1 MLKIDREWAEAAV
14 LGGAILGG
22 GGGGSLEEGRRLAKL
37 ALELGNPTISR
48 LEQFPE
54 ESLILTVSAVGAPS
68 TNQHPIPSYY
78 VKSVRIMMDQ
88 LRAEIRGIMT
98 NEIGGLAVV
107 NGLLQSAALDISL
120 VDAACN
126 GRAHP
131 TGAMGSMGLSMDKDF
146 ISHQAAVGGFR
157 EDGRYIEIYAKGAL
171 WMVCKMIRKAAE
183 EAGGAIAVARNPV
196 PARYVREN
204 AAVGV
209 LSQAVRIGRTY
220 LEGNS
225 GEDRAEKVVKALN
238 GAIIVQGK
246 VDSVE
251 LVLQGGFD
259 VGEVK
264 VGEFELT
271 FWNEYMTLEREGE
284 RLATFPDLIMTMQAK
299 SGRPITTAEIQKD
312 QEAVIIMVPR
322 ENLKLGAGMRDPELF
337 REVEEVI
344 GKDIVKYVFPEER

>member
-1 MLKIDREWAEAAV
+1 MSRIDEEWVEAAIF
-14 LGGAILGG
+14 GGAILGG
-22 GGGGSLEEGRRLAKL
+22 GGGGSLKDGRRLGRL
-37 ALELGNPTISR
+37 ALELGVPTILNLDQLSND
-48 LEQFPE
+48 
-54 ESLILTVSAVGAPS
+54 SLILTVSAVGAPS

-78 VKSVRIMMDQ
+78 VKSVRIMMDY
-88 LRAEIRGIMT
+88 LRGEIRGLMT

-107 NGLLQSAALDISL
+107 NGLLQSAVLDISL

-171 WMVCKMIRKAAE
+171 SMVCKMIRKAAE

-209 LSQAVRIGRTY
+209 LSQAVRIGRIY

-225 GEDRAEKVVKALN
+225 GEERAEKVVKALN
-238 GAIIVQGK
+238 GTIIAQGK

-251 LVLQGGFD
+251 LVSQGGFD

-264 VGEFELT
+264 VGDLELT

-284 RLATFPDLIMTMQAK
+284 RLATFPDLIMTMEAK
-299 SGRPITTAEIQKD
+299 SGRPITTAEIQKGH
-312 QEAVIIMVPR
+312 EVIVIMVPR
-322 ENLKLGAGMRDPELF
+322 ENLNLGAGMRDPELF

-344 GKDIVKYVFPEER
+344 GKEIVKYIFPGER